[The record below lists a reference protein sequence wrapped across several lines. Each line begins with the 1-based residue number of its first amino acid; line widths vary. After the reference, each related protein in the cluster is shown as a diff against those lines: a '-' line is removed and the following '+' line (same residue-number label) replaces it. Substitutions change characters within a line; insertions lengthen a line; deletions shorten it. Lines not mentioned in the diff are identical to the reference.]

1 MADALV
7 IGAGPAGLIAA
18 RTIAE
23 HSFSVTVFEE
33 HEQVGIPNHC
43 AGLLSIDGLHRLGLE
58 PDSSFIQ
65 HTILGGRVYSPD
77 GTCIEIRDN
86 KPRAYVVDRTKLDHL
101 LAIKAENAGAK
112 LCMGTRVKS
121 INIESGNVS
130 GVTTT
135 ERCVNGRITIDAE
148 GPSRR
153 LLKATKLV
161 NDTNEPLIGINVEA
175 EVEIDS
181 DMVELWFNKEYSKGL
196 FAWVIPTGD
205 RSARI
210 GLATRDRDVQ
220 SNLEKFIRCRFRD
233 LKHGKIHTGLVLTDG
248 PLKTTSFGGLLLVGD
263 SAGHV
268 KPTTGGGVIMGG
280 LCSIQAGLTVI
291 KALENNDSSKSSVMR
306 YDAAWKR
313 MYEAEFTS
321 MLKIRRLMDSLSDNS
336 IDRAFHAVKEENLDS
351 ILTDLIQY
359 GDMDLQGEVIKRAL
373 LNPRV
378 AALLLKVAGRYALSE
393 LVGLV
398 NI

>member
-1 MADALV
+1 LADALV

-43 AGLLSIDGLHRLGLE
+43 AGLLSIEGLQRLGVE
-58 PDSSFIQ
+58 PNSSYIQ
-65 HTILGGRVYSPD
+65 HTIIGGRIYSPD
-77 GTCIEIRDN
+77 GTCIEIKDN
-86 KPRAYVVDRTKLDHL
+86 KPRAYVVDRAKLDHL

-121 INIESGNVS
+121 INIEKGNVI
-130 GVTTT
+130 GVTTAKQ
-135 ERCVNGRITIDAE
+135 CVNGRITIDAE

-153 LLKATKLV
+153 LVKATNLV
-161 NDTNEPLIGINVEA
+161 KDNNEHLIGINVEA

-181 DMVELWFNKEYSKGL
+181 GMVELWFNNEYAKGL
-196 FAWVIPTGD
+196 FAWVIPTGE

-220 SNLEKFIRCRFRD
+220 SNLEKFIRRRFGD

-248 PLKTTSFGGLLLVGD
+248 PLKRTSFGGLLLVGD
-263 SAGHV
+263 TAGHV

-280 LCSIQAGLTVI
+280 LCSIQAGLIAVN
-291 KALENNDSSKSSVMR
+291 ALKDNDSSESSVMR
-306 YDAAWKR
+306 YDTVCKR
-313 MYEAEFTS
+313 KYEAEFTS

-378 AALLLKVAGRYALSE
+378 VALLLKVASRYVLSE

>member
-33 HEQVGIPNHC
+33 HEQVGVPNHC
-43 AGLLSIDGLHRLGLE
+43 AGLLSIEGLQRLGVE
-58 PDSSFIQ
+58 PDSSYIQ

-77 GTCIEIRDN
+77 GTCIEIKDN
-86 KPRAYVVDRTKLDHL
+86 KPRAYVVDRARLDHL
-101 LAIKAENAGAK
+101 LANKAENAGAK

-121 INIESGNVS
+121 INIEKRNVI
-130 GVTTT
+130 GITTT

-153 LLKATKLV
+153 LLKAINLV
-161 NDTNEPLIGINVEA
+161 NDKNDPLIGINVEA

-181 DMVELWFNKEYSKGL
+181 GMVELWFNNEYAKGL
-196 FAWVIPTGD
+196 FAWVIPTGE

-210 GLATRDRDVQ
+210 GLATRDKDVQ
-220 SNLEKFIRCRFRD
+220 SNLEKFIRHRFGD
-233 LKHGKIHTGLVLTDG
+233 IKHGKIHTGLVLTDG
-248 PLKTTSFGGLLLVGD
+248 PLKRISYGGLLLVGD

-280 LCSIQAGLTVI
+280 LCSIQAGLTTV
-291 KALENNDSSKSSVMR
+291 KALEDNDFSESSVMR
-306 YDAAWKR
+306 YDTICKR
-313 MYEAEFTS
+313 KYEAEFTS
-321 MLKIRRLMDSLSDNS
+321 MLKIRRLMNNLSNNS
-336 IDRAFHAVKEENLDS
+336 INLAFHAVKEENLDS

-378 AALLLKVAGRYALSE
+378 VALLLKVVGRYALSE
-393 LVGLV
+393 LIDLV